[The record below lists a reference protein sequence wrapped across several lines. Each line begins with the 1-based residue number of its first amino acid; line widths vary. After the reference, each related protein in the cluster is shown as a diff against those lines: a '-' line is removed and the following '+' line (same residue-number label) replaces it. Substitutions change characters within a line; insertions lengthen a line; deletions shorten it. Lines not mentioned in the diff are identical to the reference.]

1 MVDYNDVNNSRYNK
15 IHYENVEDNIYSAV
29 NPIGNY
35 SMYAGYKAAR
45 WFVQVGGKL
54 LKKKIHDLSILDVG
68 CGDGH
73 ITRIFVTL
81 LNNADNV
88 YGFDYSENNVNLCKS
103 LNSSMVFEKG
113 NVVEKIP
120 FDRKFDMVSAF
131 VVLSHL
137 RKKEDVE
144 KALMN
149 INNALNENGLF
160 LWYELV
166 SKSHYINPD
175 KDTQGFNEKE
185 LRELSEGAGFEEVAR
200 KTFSKTIWIGNRSR
214 SLYYSAKENNIW
226 FLELLSHILPLKP
239 TITIRIYKK
248 VSC

>member
-1 MVDYNDVNNSRYNK
+1 MIDYSDVNNNRYNK
-15 IHYENVEDNIYSAV
+15 IHYENVEDNIYSAI

-45 WFVQVGGKL
+45 WFVQMGGRI

-73 ITRIFVTL
+73 IARMFVTL

-88 YGFDYSENNVNLCKS
+88 YGFDYSENNVNLCRS
-103 LNSSMVFEKG
+103 LNSSITCERG

-144 KALMN
+144 KALIN
-149 INNALNENGLF
+149 INDALNENGLF
-160 LWYELV
+160 M
-166 SKSHYINPD
+166 
-175 KDTQGFNEKE
+175 
-185 LRELSEGAGFEEVAR
+185 
-200 KTFSKTIWIGNRSR
+200 
-214 SLYYSAKENNIW
+214 
-226 FLELLSHILPLKP
+226 
-239 TITIRIYKK
+239 
-248 VSC
+248 